1 MNNNAPSKPQHK
13 NKNNNMINIIET
25 LELTSSDTAAFCI
38 VTRHNEEC
46 KNDFLRWQVGTY
58 ESRPMEDP
66 LYAPMTHPDGSP
78 IVNADGTEMFRL
90 LGHEVNPAASC
101 KVFHLLGFGSS
112 LRKARFMA
120 ARKLPAAK

>member
-1 MNNNAPSKPQHK
+1 
-13 NKNNNMINIIET
+13 MINIIET

-38 VTRHNEEC
+38 VTRHNQDC

-90 LGHEVNPAASC
+90 LGHEVNPVVSC
-101 KVFHLLGFGSS
+101 KVFHLLGFGST
-112 LRKARFMA
+112 LRKARSMA
-120 ARKLPAAK
+120 AHKLPAAK